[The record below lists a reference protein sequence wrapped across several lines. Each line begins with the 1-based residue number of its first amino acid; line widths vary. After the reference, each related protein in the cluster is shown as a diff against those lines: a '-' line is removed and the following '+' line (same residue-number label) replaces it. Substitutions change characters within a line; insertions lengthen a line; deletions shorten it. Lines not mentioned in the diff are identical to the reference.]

1 MKFPAAPKVG
11 AFRRTVE
18 NLTLD
23 ANNAF
28 LLAELGAENK
38 IATHEVMTENR
49 KRVLVTGATGFTG
62 GALARKLVDRGDQ
75 VVALVRKTGN
85 TKMLEALG
93 VELAYGDITDRD
105 AVLSAA
111 KGCHIIYHIAAVY
124 RTAGH
129 PDLYYENVNTQGVQH
144 IIDAAKA
151 HKVERAVHCSTIGVH
166 GDIEELPSN
175 EDSPFNPGDI
185 YQVTKLAGEELFAAA
200 MEQGLPGA
208 IFRPGA
214 IYGPGDFRLL
224 KMFKQIKRGFFPLF
238 GGGKNLYHL
247 SYIDDLTDGIILC
260 AEHPNAQGERFIL
273 CSNEYGTLKQ
283 LSVIIAEELGV
294 KAPNF
299 APPVGPLMLAAKL
312 CETIC
317 KPLGID
323 PPLHTRRVE
332 FFVKSRAFDNAKA
345 RKLLGYEPKI
355 GTREGVK
362 RTIKWYQE
370 NDLL

>member
-1 MKFPAAPKVG
+1 M
-11 AFRRTVE
+11 T
-18 NLTLD
+18 D
-23 ANNAF
+23 NN
-28 LLAELGAENK
+28 
-38 IATHEVMTENR
+38 

-62 GALARKLVDRGDQ
+62 GALAKKLIEQGNQ
-75 VVALVRKTGN
+75 VVALVRETGN
-85 TKMLEALG
+85 TDLLKKLG
-93 VELAYGDITDRD
+93 VELSYGDITDRE
-105 AVLSAA
+105 AVIKAA
-111 KGCHIIYHIAAVY
+111 QNCDIIYHIAAVY

-129 PDLYYENVNTQGVQH
+129 PDSYYEGVNTQGVQH
-144 IIDAAKA
+144 VIDAAHA
-151 HKVERAVHCSTIGVH
+151 HSVGRTVHCSTIGVH

-175 EDSPFNPGDI
+175 EESPFNPGDI
-185 YQVTKLAGEELFAAA
+185 YQRTKLDGEELFATA
-200 MEQGLPGA
+200 MDKGLSGS

-214 IYGPGDFRLL
+214 IYGPGDLRLL

-260 AEHPNAQGERFIL
+260 GEHPNAVGERFIL
-273 CSNEYGTLKQ
+273 CSNEYGTLRE
-283 LSVIIAEELGV
+283 LGATIAKELGV
-294 KAPNF
+294 TAPNF

-312 CETIC
+312 CEALC
-317 KPLGID
+317 KPLAID

-345 RKLLGYEPKI
+345 RELIGYDPKI
-355 GTREGVK
+355 STEEGVK

>member
-1 MKFPAAPKVG
+1 M
-11 AFRRTVE
+11 T
-18 NLTLD
+18 D
-23 ANNAF
+23 NN
-28 LLAELGAENK
+28 
-38 IATHEVMTENR
+38 

-62 GALARKLVDRGDQ
+62 GALAKKLIEQGNQ
-75 VVALVRKTGN
+75 VVALVRETGN
-85 TKMLEALG
+85 TDLLKKLG
-93 VELAYGDITDRD
+93 VELSYGDITDRE
-105 AVLSAA
+105 AVIKAA
-111 KGCHIIYHIAAVY
+111 ENCDIIYHIAAVY

-129 PDLYYENVNTQGVQH
+129 PDSYYEGVNTQGVQH
-144 IIDAAKA
+144 VIDAA
-151 HKVERAVHCSTIGVH
+151 HTHSVGRTVHCSTIGVH

-175 EDSPFNPGDI
+175 EESPFNPGDI
-185 YQVTKLAGEELFAAA
+185 YQRTKLDGEKLFAAA
-200 MEQGLPGA
+200 MDKGLSGS

-214 IYGPGDFRLL
+214 IYGPGDLRLL

-260 AEHPNAQGERFIL
+260 GEHPNAVGERFIL
-273 CSNEYGTLKQ
+273 CSNEYGTLKE
-283 LSVIIAEELGV
+283 LSATIAKELGV
-294 KAPNF
+294 AAPNF

-312 CETIC
+312 CEALC
-317 KPLGID
+317 KPLAID

-345 RKLLGYEPKI
+345 RELIGYDPKI
-355 GTREGVK
+355 STEEGVK